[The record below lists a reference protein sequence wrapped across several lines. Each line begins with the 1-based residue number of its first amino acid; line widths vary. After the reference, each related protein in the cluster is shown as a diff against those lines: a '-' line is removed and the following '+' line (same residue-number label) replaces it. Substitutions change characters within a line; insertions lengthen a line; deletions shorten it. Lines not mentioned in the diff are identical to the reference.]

1 MSKATK
7 VHNQDSAMS
16 KYFKD
21 TDLVLKNFVPGEF
34 VEGVVVSVRPGEVLI
49 DVGSKSEGIVTGEE
63 LGSPTEY
70 QQLKPGQSVLV
81 TVVQSENEQGYVVL
95 SLKKAEKEK
104 KWKEFS
110 DAYESQAVLEVIV
123 LEYNKGGLLVDC
135 MGVIGFV
142 PLSHLDRVH
151 FANDLAKYAAGSE
164 AELKSSLKVLSGKTL
179 KVKIIELDKVKN
191 RLVFSEKDAL
201 PTYSDEA
208 KKEKLAKVSEGDVLT
223 GIVTGL
229 MPFGIFVDLEGIE
242 GLVHISEIA
251 WEKVH
256 NPGDYYSVGSPIT
269 VKVLGIADDTTGKL
283 ALSVKRLSE
292 NPWEKVEE
300 RYPVGS
306 VVEGTV
312 NKIVPF
318 GAFVTL
324 EKGLDALLHISE
336 SANSVKEGETIKAVV
351 TMADGVGQKLALS
364 TRKLQDQE

>member
-1 MSKATK
+1 MSKASKIHKT
-7 VHNQDSAMS
+7 DSSMGQ
-16 KYFKD
+16 YL
-21 TDLVLKNFVPGEF
+21 TDDSIILKNFIPGEF
-34 VEGVVVSVRPGEVLI
+34 VEGTVVNVRVGEVLV
-49 DVGSKSEGIVTGEE
+49 DVGAKSEGIVYGEE
-63 LGSPTEY
+63 LGSPDEY
-70 QQLKPGQSVLV
+70 MNLKPGDKVLV
-81 TVVQSENEQGYVVL
+81 TVIQSESDQGYFVL
-95 SLKKAEKEK
+95 SLRRAEREK
-104 KWKEFS
+104 KWKELV
-110 DAYESQAVLEVIV
+110 DAHRDQTVMDVTV

-135 MGVIGFV
+135 AGVIGFV

-208 KKEKLAKVSEGDVLT
+208 KKEKLATVKEGDVLS

-229 MPFGIFVDLEGIE
+229 MPFGIFVDLDGIE

-251 WEKVH
+251 WEKVN
-256 NPGDYYSVGSPIT
+256 NPGDYYAVGSPIT
-269 VKVLGIADDTTGKL
+269 VKVLGISEDSGGKL

-292 NPWEKVEE
+292 NPWEKVDQK
-300 RYPVGS
+300 YPIGS
-306 VVEGTV
+306 VVEGKVT
-312 NKIVPF
+312 KIVPF

-336 SANSVKEGETIKAVV
+336 SAAPVKEGETVKAVV
-351 TMADGVGQKLALS
+351 TMADGSGQKLALS
-364 TRKLQDQE
+364 TKKLQPSE

>member
-16 KYFKD
+16 KYLKD
-21 TDLVLKNFVPGEF
+21 SDVLLKSFSPGEF
-34 VEGVVVSVRPGEVLI
+34 VEGVIVSVRQGEVLI
-49 DVGSKSEGIVTGEE
+49 DVGSKSEGIVSGEE
-63 LGSPTEY
+63 LGSPEEY
-70 QQLKPGQSVLV
+70 MQFKPGDTVLV

-104 KWKEFS
+104 KWKEFQ
-110 DAYESQAVLEVIV
+110 DAYDNQSVMEVTV

-164 AELKSSLKVLSGKTL
+164 AELKSSLKVLSGKSL
-179 KVKIIELDKVKN
+179 KVKVIELDKVKN

-208 KKEKLAKVSEGDVLT
+208 KKEKLAKVKDGDVLT

-283 ALSVKRLSE
+283 ALSVKRLTE

-300 RYPVGS
+300 KYPVGS
-306 VVEGTV
+306 MVEGTV

-336 SANSVKEGETIKAVV
+336 SAQAVKEGDHIKAVV
-351 TMADGVGQKLALS
+351 TMADGAGQKLALS
-364 TRKLQDQE
+364 TRKLQAEE